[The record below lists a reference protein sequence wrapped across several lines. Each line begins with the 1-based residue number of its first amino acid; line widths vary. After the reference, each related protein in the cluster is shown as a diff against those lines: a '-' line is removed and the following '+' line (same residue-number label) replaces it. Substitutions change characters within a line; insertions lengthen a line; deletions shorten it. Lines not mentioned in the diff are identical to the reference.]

1 MRAQVPSHSGL
12 PADGT
17 PDTIRMPQVVMWN
30 LPIVHNKSS
39 ERWKNVRSTSP
50 MHINPCWL
58 PPLYHAP
65 GTLSVS
71 LPTPGC

>member
-1 MRAQVPSHSGL
+1 MGMRAQVPSHSGL

-39 ERWKNVRSTSP
+39 ERWKNVRP
-50 MHINPCWL
+50 MPCTFTFSYL
-58 PPLYHAP
+58 GLHPYHAP
-65 GTLSVS
+65 RSQASFQPIT
-71 LPTPGC
+71 